1 MCSVISEN
9 ETRILMAAHN
19 GELGGYF
26 SSSRA
31 VGWCEF
37 CENQATTASEQFV
50 RSFLDFQRSQYTS
63 AESVPRDPVMYAR
76 KFVEY
81 FLQHFERQ
89 IKRTSYYLE
98 SQTQI
103 KSTFQ
108 GSDPLFSGLSNE
120 HHNLSRESSFASQT
134 SRSPTNGSSHTP
146 IVDDY
151 SDNVTAVNTSVTSP
165 DIKSKH
171 SPKEKGFLRRFSFRK
186 HKRSGKHSG
195 DNVDLT
201 ANHRKFK
208 NSQRSK
214 SNVKSECHGDV
225 KRESVVNVL
234 TGEDSKGKSRWEK
247 TRLVLK
253 EVSGGSLLEF
263 YSPPKSLKP
272 KAGLFCFL
280 ITETRETTSLEM
292 PDNHQHT
299 FVLKGQGTSEYV
311 IEAQNHEDMKA
322 WLSMI
327 GGCISQPSTPAEP
340 VSPPHRTEDLN
351 ESLGPMR
358 PRLPTAPSGTVSDRK
373 EMAALHRS
381 SSQGSL
387 GSNPPPDVPPRP
399 RPISTHSD
407 IIQTRISSA
416 EALNMSSSPG
426 RMHSELDSG
435 RDETHV
441 EQMLR
446 EYPWFHGTL
455 SRLEA
460 AHLVLQ
466 QGHIGHGVFLVR
478 QSETRKGEYVLT
490 FNFQGRAKHLRM
502 TINNDGQCRVQHLW
516 FQSIFDM
523 LEHFRTHPIPLE
535 SGGSSDVT
543 LTDYVVAMERPRT
556 PQMLRGSPRARGGHL
571 GSNPS
576 IGRSPGN
583 VSNQV
588 DPSGREVVVISGSV
602 RATTESL
609 ENVMREQTQSQG
621 SHNRAVENQYSFV

>member
-1 MCSVISEN
+1 
-9 ETRILMAAHN
+9 MAAHN
-19 GELGGYF
+19 GEHGGYF

-37 CENQATTASEQFV
+37 CENQAITASEQFV
-50 RSFLDFQRSQYTS
+50 RSFLDFQRSQFTS
-63 AESVPRDPVMYAR
+63 TDSAPRDPVMYAR

-81 FLQHFERQ
+81 FLQLFERQ

-108 GSDPLFSGLSNE
+108 GNDPLFSGLSNE

-134 SRSPTNGSSHTP
+134 SRSPANGNSNSP
-146 IVDDY
+146 FVDDY
-151 SDNVTAVNTSVTSP
+151 SDNVTTVNTSVTSP
-165 DIKSKH
+165 DVKSKH

-186 HKRSGKHSG
+186 HKRSVKHNSE
-195 DNVDLT
+195 NTDLT
-201 ANHRKFK
+201 GNHRKFK
-208 NSQRSK
+208 NNQRSK
-214 SNVKSECHGDV
+214 GDGKSSHVKSEIQGEV

-247 TRLVLK
+247 TKLVLK
-253 EVSGGSLLEF
+253 ETTGGTLLEF
-263 YSPPKSLKP
+263 YSPPKSMKP
-272 KAGLFCFL
+272 KAGLFCFF
-280 ITETRETTSLEM
+280 ITEAREATSLEM
-292 PDNHQHT
+292 PDHQHT

-311 IEAQNHEDMKA
+311 IEAQNHADMKA
-322 WLSMI
+322 WLVGIS
-327 GGCISQPSTPAEP
+327 GCISQTSTPAES
-340 VSPPHRTEDLN
+340 VSPPPRIQEVDD
-351 ESLGPMR
+351 SIGPMR
-358 PRLPTAPSGTVSDRK
+358 PRLPTAPSGSMADRK
-373 EMAALHRS
+373 EMTTLHRS

-426 RMHSELDSG
+426 RINSELDSG

-460 AHLVLQ
+460 AQLVLQ
-466 QGHIGHGVFLVR
+466 QGHVGHGVFLVR

-556 PQMLRGSPRARGGHL
+556 PQMLRGSPRTRGGVL

-576 IGRSPGN
+576 LGRSPGTM
-583 VSNQV
+583 SSPV

-609 ENVMREQTQSQG
+609 ENVMREQSQNQG
-621 SHNRAVENQYSFV
+621 THGRAVENQYSFV